1 MSVVFTPSLF
11 TTVATTLCRIR
22 GYDETPVVLVAR
34 VFYIVVPYDFVWSY
48 ACLARFYHLSF
59 VKRR

>member
-34 VFYIVVPYDFVWSY
+34 VFYIVVQNRTVFYTELLLRRLSY
-48 ACLARFYHLSF
+48 SF
-59 VKRR
+59 L